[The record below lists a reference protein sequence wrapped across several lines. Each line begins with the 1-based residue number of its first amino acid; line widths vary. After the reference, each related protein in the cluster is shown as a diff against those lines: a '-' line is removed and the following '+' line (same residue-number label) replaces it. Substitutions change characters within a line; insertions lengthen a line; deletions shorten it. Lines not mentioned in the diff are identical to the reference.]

1 MTAHYPALSQTYWVL
16 GESRCQRPFTIKAA
30 ATGEGLTQVMQQ
42 CGCTM
47 LAGSRCL
54 RLKDRLD
61 LRTVGHY
68 HPQGAFT
75 QQEAR

>member
-47 LAGSRCL
+47 LAGSAVFVSKTDWICE
-54 RLKDRLD
+54 
-61 LRTVGHY
+61 
-68 HPQGAFT
+68 P
-75 QQEAR
+75 